1 MRGGLKMYR
10 GSAAAARSYV
20 EADRGRVDDYYLAEG
35 TGLAERFVASP
46 VEGVRRVGTL
56 AGDAYEA
63 WVAGLDPETRVP
75 RGRLRGDGQ
84 AVRFVEVVVNGP
96 KSWSLAAELHP
107 DVGAAYASA
116 QDRAATEI
124 LAWLAEHARTRVGPR
139 GAQVQVPVQ
148 QLGYAATIHAVQG
161 DIATTDHLVLGE
173 HTGAA
178 SAYVGMTRG
187 RAGNTAHLVADSLD
201 QAREQWITTF
211 THDRAD
217 LGPAHAANLA
227 EIEAQRYARHRPLQ
241 TGRLGRHR
249 RAVRQARDH
258 LQQWADTW
266 RPILPELPADL
277 RHTAASLAVSAG
289 ANVKAVQRM
298 LGHASAAMTLDVYS
312 SLFDDDVDGVAARL
326 DEQMRRVES
335 DLESARCVPVVYPTI
350 KNLAPRAT

>member
-1 MRGGLKMYR
+1 M
-10 GSAAAARSYV
+10 
-20 EADRGRVDDYYLAEG
+20 
-35 TGLAERFVASP
+35 
-46 VEGVRRVGTL
+46 
-56 AGDAYEA
+56 
-63 WVAGLDPETRVP
+63 
-75 RGRLRGDGQ
+75 
-84 AVRFVEVVVNGP
+84 
-96 KSWSLAAELHP
+96 
-107 DVGAAYASA
+107 
-116 QDRAATEI
+116 
-124 LAWLAEHARTRVGPR
+124 
-139 GAQVQVPVQ
+139 
-148 QLGYAATIHAVQG
+148 QG

-201 QAREQWITTF
+201 QAREQWITPF
-211 THDRAD
+211 AHDRAD

-241 TGRLGRHR
+241 TGRLGQHR

-266 RPILPELPADL
+266 RPILPELPTDL